1 MTVSNRPI
9 NSCSSVQ
16 GCNRV
21 SLSAGWPRTTV
32 YPMTPSPLANIVR
45 GIATLTPSASAAVSL
60 GTYRNTKQLKA
71 DSCSTSNRGF
81 SSASAK
87 SRVRSTIQSIMSAKP
102 ARTQHPQRKPELQC
116 VKPSRRQHRVRDE
129 VQNCLVVV
137 PLWIGQGWA
146 DLSALLAMVGDD
158 ASEWS
163 DHGMFSN

>member
-87 SRVRSTIQSIMSAKP
+87 SRVRSTIGRLCQQSQRDP
-102 ARTQHPQRKPELQC
+102 APAESQ
-116 VKPSRRQHRVRDE
+116 SFNASNRRVVSTEYVTRSE
-129 VQNCLVVV
+129 IASSSCLSGLDRAGRIYRLCS
-137 PLWIGQGWA
+137 PW
-146 DLSALLAMVGDD
+146 
-158 ASEWS
+158 
-163 DHGMFSN
+163 